1 MTCISVVNFFKR
13 GISYFR
19 LGLGEPLQ
27 ELVRGVANLYF
38 TPTFFSKGVSFGTFL
53 SSCLGFWTPLG
64 SWLGALVTFILVH
77 KLLFKGD
84 SLFFA
89 RVGTSLRSCH
99 GALETHDLVLN
110 YFKRGISYFR

>member
-1 MTCISVVNFFKR
+1 MTCFSVLNFFKR
-13 GISYFR
+13 GIGYFR
-19 LGLGEPLQ
+19 LGLGEPIR
-27 ELVRGVANLYF
+27 ELVRGVGDLYF
-38 TPTFFSKGVSFGTFL
+38 TPKFFSKRVSFGTFL

-84 SLFFA
+84 SLFFPH
-89 RVGTSLRSCH
+89 VGTSLGSCH
-99 GALETHDLVLN
+99 GPLVTHDLVLN